1 VAPRSRGSG
10 NACSALTAERDCGIV
25 GDMGVKLQRL
35 DADRRRRRLQLL
47 AELADA
53 KAVRVRVQP
62 GRVPGYRIRGLIE
75 LRRRLAG

>member
-1 VAPRSRGSG
+1 
-10 NACSALTAERDCGIV
+10 LTAEREGGTL

-47 AELADA
+47 AELAGA

-62 GRVPGYRIRGLIE
+62 GRVPGNRIRGLIE